1 MIAQTSRRNLL
12 FVLGLAF
19 ALILLASL
27 AYHSSTLLPIINRF
41 SQSPTSTT
49 SGSSRIRD
57 GPITYIPFT
66 FGWAMLLQTLR
77 GYQISDWPN
86 LVIVD
91 NSWDGYAYEEK
102 DMLRDMYGVIDVIPT
117 PVRLRFAQIQAFMDK
132 IAADSVAPMYFWSHT
147 DILLVPNGPDTY
159 GRAMDAVHRWDINGT
174 LGVLHFAYDLLSA
187 VTAKAGKIAP
197 WDPAMPQYGS
207 DCDRYMRLKLA
218 GMHATDNGERIAEI
232 IHLHSVLSEDEM
244 ERLYDDTED
253 VQERVRIVREL
264 NDAREQYAWRY
275 GGEGDGREGITE
287 MDVKA
292 KYAEE
297 QGGRLYFE
305 AKWGQIEEL
314 CELDDRTPAFD
325 LASYVDTKDRR

>member
-1 MIAQTSRRNLL
+1 MIAQTSRRTLL
-12 FVLGLAF
+12 FVFGLGF
-19 ALILLASL
+19 ALIILTTL
-27 AYHSSTLLPIINRF
+27 AYHSSTLSPIINRF
-41 SQSPTSTT
+41 SQSPTITT
-49 SGSSRIRD
+49 SSSSRIRD

-102 DMLRDMYGVIDVIPT
+102 DMLRDVYGVVDVIPT
-117 PVRLRFAQIQAFMDK
+117 PVRLRFSQIQAFMDK
-132 IAADSVAPMYFWSHT
+132 IATDSLAQVYFWSHT
-147 DILLVPNGPDTY
+147 DILIVPNGSDTF
-159 GRAMDAVHRWDINGT
+159 GKAVDAVHRWNVNGT
-174 LGVLHFAYDLLSA
+174 LGVLHFAYDTLSA
-187 VTAKAGKIAP
+187 VTAQAGKLAP

-207 DCDRYMRLKLA
+207 DCDRYMRLRLA
-218 GMHATDNGERIAEI
+218 GLHATDNGERIAEI

-244 ERLYDDTED
+244 GRLYDETED
-253 VQERVRIVREL
+253 LEERVRIVREL
-264 NDAREQYAWRY
+264 NEGRKQYAWRT
-275 GGEGDGREGITE
+275 GGEGDSREGITE

-297 QGGRLYFE
+297 QGGRIYFE
-305 AKWGQIEEL
+305 AKWGEIEEL

-325 LASYVDTKDRR
+325 LAPRMDLEERR